1 MPAPGNEIEAV
12 AGRLATAAT
21 SLYTLIADRSY
32 PGKPAGNAS
41 LPYVVFYR
49 ASGGDG
55 TTLGGPR
62 GTRQT
67 DIRVDAY
74 ARSEE
79 DAEAVL
85 AAVRSQ
91 LDGWR
96 DRPNGVQGCFAQ
108 GDADEEILDDD
119 RHVSGQTFSLWFNP
133 Q

>member
-1 MPAPGNEIEAV
+1 MPPANEIQAI
-12 AGRLATAAT
+12 AGRLAEPDT
-21 SLYTLIADRSY
+21 SLVSLIAQRAY
-32 PGKPAGNAS
+32 PGKPTGNAG

-55 TTLGGPR
+55 TNLAGRR

-79 DAEAVL
+79 EAEQVL
-85 AAVRSQ
+85 AAVREQ
-91 LDGWR
+91 LDAWR
-96 DRPNGVQGCFAQ
+96 DRNNGVQGCFAQ
-108 GDADEEILDDD
+108 GDADETILDDD
-119 RHVSGQTFSLWFNP
+119 RHSSGQTFSLWFNP